1 MITDV
6 IDDTEVQT
14 GSRSDGEIYSIYS
27 FARKMGQAASS
38 GVAGAL
44 LTAIGYVSGSATGQT
59 EAVREGIYTLT
70 CLVPGFGFLALAL
83 LTFFFYPLSKKRVDE
98 NVKILAA
105 KRAGK

>member
-1 MITDV
+1 
-6 IDDTEVQT
+6 
-14 GSRSDGEIYSIYS
+14 
-27 FARKMGQAASS
+27 MGQAASS

-44 LTAIGYVSGSATGQT
+44 LTMIGYVSGSATGQT

-83 LTFFFYPLSKKRVDE
+83 ITWFLYPLSKKRVEE

-105 KRAGK
+105 KREGK